1 MNGSQKLLE
10 TEKGWL
16 RFLIFF
22 IKMHLLGAFSP
33 ASAVSVMMQ
42 KYTLVVLENM
52 PFVQIFATFVNTMNM
67 GFKHPSLLFE
77 TILNGLPCRAAHCVL
92 KQAPEPQRPQV

>member
-1 MNGSQKLLE
+1 MNLACE

-22 IKMHLLGAFSP
+22 IKMHLLGAP
-33 ASAVSVMMQ
+33 PSAVSVMMQ
-42 KYTLVVLENM
+42 KYTLENI
-52 PFVQIFATFVNTMNM
+52 PFVQIFATFVNTMNV

-92 KQAPEPQRPQV
+92 KQTAEPLKTSSLIKQTRR